1 MMKCLCFVVGIF
13 CRVLFLL
20 ISYCVFQG
28 LFSHVDDCLSENVT
42 FRVDIRWKLQPRTS
56 QKLINDGNN
65 YAFILLMILLRKYDY
80 FVPCHAQAPEAW
92 KVIWQCFIRKYWFCK
107 FQFSMPLLSGLFCHY
122 SYLEIYN
129 ERVKDLLRPSLYK
142 AKEKFTLKVREH
154 PKEGPY
160 VQGESE
166 SGPES
171 DNQGVKKPSQ
181 DYRLKV
187 ELKIRQR
194 SSDSWAQH

>member
-1 MMKCLCFVVGIF
+1 
-13 CRVLFLL
+13 
-20 ISYCVFQG
+20 
-28 LFSHVDDCLSENVT
+28 
-42 FRVDIRWKLQPRTS
+42 
-56 QKLINDGNN
+56 
-65 YAFILLMILLRKYDY
+65 MILLCKDDY
-80 FVPCHAQAPEAW
+80 FVPCHAQALEAW
-92 KVIWQCFIRKYWFCK
+92 KVIWQCFIKKYWFCK

-166 SGPES
+166 SGPAS
-171 DNQGVKKPSQ
+171 DNQGITKLLLT
-181 DYRLKV
+181 DCLKL
-187 ELKIRQR
+187 ELKCRQW

>member
-1 MMKCLCFVVGIF
+1 MRDQVKYKWWSACVLLWEYFVGFCFYW
-13 CRVLFLL
+13 FLIVCFRGYSAMWMTVWAKML
-20 ISYCVFQG
+20 HSESISG
-28 LFSHVDDCLSENVT
+28 ENCNLELHK
-42 FRVDIRWKLQPRTS
+42 I
-56 QKLINDGNN
+56 INDGNN
-65 YAFILLMILLRKYDY
+65 YAFILLMILLRKDGY
-80 FVPCHAQAPEAW
+80 FVPCHSQALEAW
-92 KVIWQCFIRKYWFCK
+92 KVIWQCFIGKYWFCK

-166 SGPES
+166 SGPR
-171 DNQGVKKPSQ
+171 V
-181 DYRLKV
+181 R
-187 ELKIRQR
+187 
-194 SSDSWAQH
+194 